1 MSDAHGGARGAGG
14 NGRAVEARFR
24 DAMARH
30 RGGELDHAQ
39 GLYEDI
45 LRDQP
50 EHADALHMLGL
61 VAHQQG
67 RNQDAKRRIAD
78 AIECDDQ
85 NASYHNNLGEIM
97 RVLGEIEGAA
107 SCYRAAIALE
117 PGNSQA
123 HNNLGLVLFQL
134 DQADAAV
141 EEFNAA
147 LAIEPDAAGIHNNL
161 GVVLQA
167 MGRLEDAIP
176 CFRRSLEL
184 APEQAEVNNN
194 LGAALLDQGKFEEA
208 ERHLLAAAG
217 IDASVANVPYNLS
230 RLYLNQGKLDAAMSA
245 ARRAIELNPRYPD
258 YFIALGAVQRA
269 MGDLEG
275 SLNSL
280 RGAVAIQPTHALALN
295 DLGVCLLVLGRF
307 DEAES
312 SFRRALKAE
321 PRLAVAHENLART
334 RRFGDDD
341 RRQIDFVEA
350 LASAPNQT
358 EEGQTHLH
366 FALGKMLDDIG
377 EYQRAFQHFQ
387 SANAL
392 EHARMRFD
400 VDAGNSLVERSRA
413 TFDAA
418 FVEEKS
424 ALGNPSDMP
433 IFVVGMLRSGTTLV
447 EQILASHPAIH
458 AGGELE
464 YFRNLARQLPERLA
478 GGQPYPDCL
487 KALDA
492 ETIDSFCTDYIEGL
506 RKVMGEAKRFTD
518 KNPLNFEHL
527 GLIMST
533 FPNARIIHC
542 RRDAMDLCLSV
553 YFQHFSERHDFA
565 YSFADIAEY
574 HRQYEQLMAHW
585 HSVFPGRIHDVQY
598 EALVA
603 DLESVSRDMFEY
615 LGLAWDENCL
625 EFHRTVRPVGTASH
639 WQVRQPVYT
648 RSVERWRHYEPY
660 LEELRAVLASRQ
672 GRGSPSPA

>member
-1 MSDAHGGARGAGG
+1 MSDAHGSASGG
-14 NGRAVEARFR
+14 NGAGRAVEARFR
-24 DAMARH
+24 DATARH
-30 RGGELDHAQ
+30 QSGELEQAQ

-50 EHADALHMLGL
+50 EHAEALHMLGV

-67 RNQDAKRRIAD
+67 RNEDAKRLVANAIA
-78 AIECDDQ
+78 CDDQ

-97 RVLGEIEGAA
+97 RVLGEVDGAA
-107 SCYRAAIALE
+107 SCYRAAIALQ
-117 PGNSQA
+117 PNYSQA

-134 DQADAAV
+134 DQADVAV

-161 GVVLQA
+161 GVVLEA
-167 MGRLEDAIP
+167 MERLEEAIP

-194 LGAALLDQGKFEEA
+194 LGAALLAQGKFEEA
-208 ERHLLAAAG
+208 EQHLLAAARN
-217 IDASVANVPYNLS
+217 DASVANVPYNLS
-230 RLYLNQGKLDAAMSA
+230 RLHLTQGNLDAAMSA
-245 ARRAIELNPRYPD
+245 ARRAIEINPRYPD

-269 MGDLEG
+269 MGDIEG
-275 SLNSL
+275 SLSTL
-280 RGAVAIQPTHALALN
+280 RGAVAIDPAHAMALN
-295 DLGVCLLVLGRF
+295 DMGVCLLVLGRF

-312 SFRRALKAE
+312 SFRRALDAE
-321 PRLAVAHENLART
+321 PRLAVAHENLARS
-334 RRFGDDD
+334 RRFGEDD
-341 RRQIDFVEA
+341 RKQIDFVEA
-350 LASAPNQT
+350 LASAPNGT
-358 EEGQTHLH
+358 AEAQTHLH

-400 VDAGNSLVERSRA
+400 ADAGNSLVERSRA

-424 ALGNPSDMP
+424 AFGNPSDMP
-433 IFVVGMLRSGTTLV
+433 IFIVGMLRSGTTLV

-487 KALDA
+487 AALDA
-492 ETIDSFCTDYIEGL
+492 ETIDGVCANYIGRL
-506 RKVMGEAKRFTD
+506 REVMGEATRFTD

-527 GLIMST
+527 GLIMLA
-533 FPNARIIHC
+533 FPNARVIHC
-542 RRDAMDLCLSV
+542 RRDPMDLCLSI
-553 YFQHFSERHDFA
+553 YFQHFSERNDFA

-585 HSVFPGRIHDVQY
+585 HGVFPGRIHDVQY

-603 DLESVSRDMFEY
+603 DLESVSRGVFQY
-615 LGLAWDENCL
+615 LDLEWDERCL
-625 EFHRTVRPVGTASH
+625 EFHRTERPVGTASH

-648 RSVERWRHYEPY
+648 RSVERWRNYEPY
-660 LEELRAVLASRQ
+660 LEELRAVLGDQQ
-672 GRGSPSPA
+672 GR

>member
-1 MSDAHGGARGAGG
+1 MSDAYGGAPGAGG
-14 NGRAVEARFR
+14 NGAGSAVEAKFR

-30 RGGELDHAQ
+30 QGGELDQAQ
-39 GLYEDI
+39 GLYQDI

-67 RNQDAKRRIAD
+67 RNEDAKGLIAD
-78 AIECDDQ
+78 AVKINDR
-85 NASYHNNLGEIM
+85 NAFYHNNLGEVM
-97 RVLGEIEGAA
+97 RLLGETEDAA

-117 PGNSQA
+117 SSYSQA

-141 EEFNAA
+141 EEFNTA

-161 GVVLQA
+161 GVVLED
-167 MGRLEDAIP
+167 MGRLEDAIA
-176 CFRRSLEL
+176 CFRRSVEL
-184 APEQAEVNNN
+184 APEQPEVNNN
-194 LGAALLDQGKFEEA
+194 LGAALLAQGEFEEA
-208 ERHLLAAAG
+208 EQHLLTAAR
-217 IDASVANVPYNLS
+217 IDASIANVPYNLS
-230 RLYLNQGKLDAAMSA
+230 RLYLGQGKLEAAMSA
-245 ARRAIELNPRYPD
+245 ARKAIEINPRYPD

-269 MGDLEG
+269 MGDLED

-280 RGAVAIQPTHALALN
+280 RGAVAIDPAHAMALN

-312 SFRRALKAE
+312 SFRRALDAE
-321 PRLAVAHENLART
+321 PRLAIAHENLARA
-334 RRFGDDD
+334 RRFDDDD
-341 RRQIDFVEA
+341 RRQIEYVEA
-350 LASAPNQT
+350 LASAPNQS
-358 EEGQTHLH
+358 EEGQIHLH

-377 EYQRAFQHFQ
+377 EYERAFQHFQ
-387 SANAL
+387 SGNAL
-392 EHARMRFD
+392 EHKRMGFD
-400 VDAGNSLVERSRA
+400 VDAGRSFVERSRA

-433 IFVVGMLRSGTTLV
+433 IFIVGMLRSGTTLV

-464 YFRNLARQLPERLA
+464 YFRNLARQLPERL
-478 GGQPYPDCL
+478 GDGQPYPDCL
-487 KALDA
+487 KTLDA
-492 ETIDSFCTDYIEGL
+492 ETVDAVSTDYIERL

-527 GLIMST
+527 GLIMLV
-533 FPNARIIHC
+533 FPNAHVIHC
-542 RRDAMDLCLSV
+542 RRDPMDLCLSL
-553 YFQHFSERHDFA
+553 YFQHFSERHEFA
-565 YSFADIAEY
+565 YSFAGIAEY
-574 HRQYEQLMAHW
+574 HRHYEQLMAHW
-585 HSVFPGRIHDVQY
+585 HSVFPGRIHDIQY

-603 DLESVSRDMFEY
+603 DLETVSRDMLAY
-615 LGLAWDENCL
+615 LDLQWDENCL
-625 EFHRTVRPVGTASH
+625 AFHRTVRPVGTASH

-660 LEELRAVLASRQ
+660 LEELRAALGGRQ
-672 GRGSPSPA
+672 GQ